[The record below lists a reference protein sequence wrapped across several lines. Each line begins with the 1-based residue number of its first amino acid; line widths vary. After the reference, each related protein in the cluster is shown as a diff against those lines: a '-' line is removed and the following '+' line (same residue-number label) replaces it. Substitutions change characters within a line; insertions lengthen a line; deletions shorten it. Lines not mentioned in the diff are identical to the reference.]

1 MSNLQIFKALPK
13 GGLLLLVLV
22 ASAFIVGASL
32 IYVGLNVPGDGTVV
46 DTPVQTAGFS
56 SSVSSFHFG
65 SLGLANSSA
74 PVAFTVT
81 NVQPTTQTLHV
92 YSVNGTDPE
101 VVLVVTLA
109 NGSPFNPTAL
119 TSGASISLKAHLEA
133 SVDAIPGPVT
143 LVVRMD

>member
-1 MSNLQIFKALPK
+1 MANLQMFKTLPK
-13 GGLLLLVLV
+13 GGLLILVLV
-22 ASAFIVGASL
+22 ASAFIVGGSL

-65 SLGLANSSA
+65 SLGLANSSVE
-74 PVAFTVT
+74 VAFTVT

-92 YSVNGTDPE
+92 YAVNGTDPE
-101 VVLVVTLA
+101 VELIITLT
-109 NGSPFNPTAL
+109 NDSPFSPTAL
-119 TSGASISLKAHLEA
+119 TSGASINLKAHLEA
-133 SVDAIPGPVT
+133 SVDATPGPIT

>member
-1 MSNLQIFKALPK
+1 MSNLQIFKTLPK

-56 SSVSSFHFG
+56 SSISSFHFG

-101 VVLVVTLA
+101 VVLVVTLT

-119 TSGASISLKAHLEA
+119 TSGASISLKAYLEA
-133 SVDAIPGPVT
+133 SADATPGPVT